1 LQSLSI
7 ETSTLYLH
15 TPSWQWDSGT
25 TRQTGLLTMNNPH
38 SACRRNTL
46 MRECGIFGGIFVCD
60 CKSGPGQQ
68 IILIFGH
75 TSPHCR
81 SRDHPLDFPTTSWHL
96 SRLVALI
103 TPHEFGEVSSSAIFD
118 LELGIR
124 SIRASAAEVFIPS
137 PGVFQS
143 NRSSSCA
150 VVCFVAHI
158 GHGNCPAQ
166 GFILC
171 LILLRIRWTSPT

>member
-1 LQSLSI
+1 MQSLSI

-38 SACRRNTL
+38 SACQRNTL

-60 CKSGPGQQ
+60 CKSGPRQQ
-68 IILIFGH
+68 TILIFGH
-75 TSPHCR
+75 ISPHCR

-118 LELGIR
+118 LELGVFPIR
-124 SIRASAAEVFIPS
+124 SIRASAAEMCSHRLRVF
-137 PGVFQS
+137 F
-143 NRSSSCA
+143 NRIA
-150 VVCFVAHI
+150 VP
-158 GHGNCPAQ
+158 PAQ
-166 GFILC
+166 LSA
-171 LILLRIRWTSPT
+171 LSHTSDMEIALPRVSFYA